1 MSELFPKPRS
11 SGTNVKIELDLSN
24 YATKIYSKNVAGVDK
39 SSFAKKT
46 DLVNLIDVDELDI
59 DKMKVLPTN
68 LSKL

>member
-24 YATKIYSKNVAGVDK
+24 YATKIYSKNAAGVDK

-59 DKMKVLPTN
+59 DKMKILPTILSN
-68 LSKL
+68 L

>member
-39 SSFAKKT
+39 SSFAKK
-46 DLVNLIDVDELDI
+46 NWF
-59 DKMKVLPTN
+59 
-68 LSKL
+68 S

>member
-24 YATKIYSKNVAGVDK
+24 YATKICSKNVAGVDK

-59 DKMKVLPTN
+59 DKMKILPTILSN
-68 LSKL
+68 L